1 MVRGAGP
8 AILGRAFVVSQVRGQ
23 RSLCERTLLL
33 GSRVLRSPSNPA
45 AWHDFAV
52 DFDCDAAFTVSRFGE
67 QRGDRGG
74 GRAFVRL
81 AIEKNLHLQS
91 VTPRDASVRPDVHQ

>member
-1 MVRGAGP
+1 MPLASCKRC
-8 AILGRAFVVSQVRGQ
+8 F
-23 RSLCERTLLL
+23 
-33 GSRVLRSPSNPA
+33 SPSPDRLHDFDAIAFTQCVLGMPA

-74 GRAFVRL
+74 GGAFVRL